1 GCDALMVGRG
11 AISLPN
17 LANVMKTGCP
27 HMSWAE
33 VLQLMVS
40 YTEQDL
46 ASEKADYYP
55 SRIKQ
60 WFSYLKREYPEADLL
75 FQEIR
80 VLKETAPIRDAL
92 LQAAKSHG

>member
-1 GCDALMVGRG
+1 MGRG

-17 LANVMKTGCP
+17 LANVMKTGCA

-33 VLQLMVS
+33 VLQLMVT

-60 WFSYLKREYPEADLL
+60 WFSYLKREYPQAAVL

-80 VLKETAPIRDAL
+80 LHKETGPIRDAL
-92 LQAAKSHG
+92 LQAAKTVS

>member
-1 GCDALMVGRG
+1 
-11 AISLPN
+11 
-17 LANVMKTGCP
+17 MKTGCP

-46 ASEKADYYP
+46 ASEKADYP

-60 WFSYLKREYPEADLL
+60 WFSYLKQGISRGGPAVSGDQGT
-75 FQEIR
+75 QE
-80 VLKETAPIRDAL
+80 TDPIRDACCKRPK
-92 LQAAKSHG
+92 ATTNHV